1 MQSRLATFGL
11 TSWCPDLRQTPYSL
25 YNSACCIIALDTFKQ
40 ALVSH
45 TYASLQPNL
54 IYATDMNLLIKLYDH
69 FVHYYMFTRFKREGK
84 MAGSVRAADE
94 ATPHY
99 RNRARVSLFPLYFV
113 KSSKYCIAC
122 KKPPYIP
129 SREWL

>member
-25 YNSACCIIALDTFKQ
+25 YNSACHIIALDTFKQ

-45 TYASLQPNL
+45 TYATLQPNL

-69 FVHYYMFTRFKREGK
+69 FVHYYMFTRLKL
-84 MAGSVRAADE
+84 RAADK

-99 RNRARVSLFPLYFV
+99 RNRAWVSLFPLYFV

-129 SREWL
+129 SREWLSATLSEPC